1 MTSFKKLS
9 VVIVE
14 DEAMIRVLLCDML
27 EELGHAIAGQAADLD
42 EGLALVRSPLVFDLA
57 ILDVNLEG
65 KSCEPIAAAL
75 EWRGLPFV
83 FVTGYGESGI
93 PERFGGRP
101 FLEKPFAIA
110 DLMDLLQAVA
120 RDSARRRR
128 R

>member
-27 EELGHAIAGQAADLD
+27 EELGHAIAGQAAHLD

-75 EWRGLPFV
+75 ECRGLPFV

-93 PERFGGRP
+93 PERFRDRP

-110 DLMDLLQAVA
+110 DLTDLLQAVA

>member
-1 MTSFKKLS
+1 MTIFKKLS

-27 EELGHAIAGQAADLD
+27 EELGHAIAGQAADVD

-57 ILDVNLEG
+57 ILDLNLGG

-75 EWRGLPFV
+75 ECRGLPFV
-83 FVTGYGESGI
+83 FATGYGESEI
-93 PERFGGRP
+93 PERFRGRP

-110 DLMDLLQAVA
+110 DLSDLLQAVA